1 MIIVF
6 DTETTGLP
14 KNWNAPVTDTENW
27 PRMIQIAWVIYD
39 KTGKQLE
46 AKDYIIR
53 PEGFNIPK
61 DAEQIHG
68 ISTERALFE
77 GHDLYIVLKEFLDA
91 VERCDYLVA
100 HNISFDEKIVGA
112 EIIRTKIK
120 YARNPNIQRIC
131 TKEASTDYC
140 KLPGPYG
147 YKWPSLAELH
157 RKLFGNDFKEAHQA
171 EVDVQATGKCFWEL
185 VRLGVIELD

>member
-14 KNWNAPVTDTENW
+14 KNWNAPVTDTNNW
-27 PRMIQIAWVIYD
+27 PRMVQIAWLVYD
-39 KTGKQLE
+39 KTGNQLD

-53 PEGFNIPK
+53 PEGYNIPK
-61 DAEQIHG
+61 DVEKIHG

-77 GHDLYIVLKEFLDA
+77 GRDLFSVLKEFLGV
-91 VERCDYLVA
+91 VEKSAYMVA
-100 HNISFDEKIVGA
+100 HNIVFDEKIIGA
-112 EIIRTKIK
+112 EIVRTKIN
-120 YARNPNIQRIC
+120 YTRNPAIRRIC

-147 YKWPSLAELH
+147 YKWPNLSELH
-157 RKLFGNDFKEAHQA
+157 KKLFGNHLEEAHQA
-171 EVDVQATGKCFWEL
+171 QIDVQVTGKCFWEL
-185 VRLGVIELD
+185 VRLGVIGL